1 MIDIVRLAVEAAL
14 AENVADLA
22 VEPRHI
28 AEDAG
33 VGQADETEVG
43 RKVEFDAI
51 NLAVTDIPRLVDKGA
66 STFRSL
72 FCGVHQFDAVAHV
85 AKEELDG
92 SDAGPAAAASEAEVD
107 ATYRS
112 VLGERVAEQAA
123 VDDCLYDTR
132 GRVMV

>member
-33 VGQADETEVG
+33 VGQADEAEVG

-66 STFRSL
+66 RTFRSL
-72 FCGVHQFDAVAHV
+72 FAGVHQFDEVGDVAI
-85 AKEELDG
+85 EEIDAR
-92 SDAGPAAAASEAEVD
+92 DAGAADAAFVAAEIGR
-107 ATYRS
+107 ASGR
-112 VLGERVAEQAA
+112 ERVCQE
-123 VDDCLYDTR
+123 V
-132 GRVMV
+132 